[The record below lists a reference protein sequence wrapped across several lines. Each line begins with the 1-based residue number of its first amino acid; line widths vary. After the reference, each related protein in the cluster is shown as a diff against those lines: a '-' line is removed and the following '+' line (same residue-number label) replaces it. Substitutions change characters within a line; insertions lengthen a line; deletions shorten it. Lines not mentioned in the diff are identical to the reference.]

1 MEVRFLPPERSAP
14 SQEQSAIRGRWRPAC
29 VILKGVQ
36 LPLRLIRST
45 VVAVVLVSQ
54 LTFAA
59 WLPPTLASGSVAL
72 AASPGP
78 RLTTIQRGLER
89 VTAGVRVRTAMW
101 MVLVQTVHGKQDDLR
116 HANAAMRQT
125 PKHAPGTAAT
135 LRQLRARVRTDQRVL
150 NRLLPGWLAIKA
162 SLHADYRA
170 IKALLRASRRVVKAT
185 LGTSPGERPPDP
197 WFAAWPITAHAGRT
211 LQVCPVAGPISLT
224 DSFGAPRPGGRFH
237 EGNDLLAARGTPELA
252 VQPGVVVRDPNT
264 LGGNA
269 LILRS
274 ATGYSYYAHLSAYGR
289 TGFVPAG
296 AVIGYVGASG
306 DAKGL
311 IPHLHYEW
319 HPGGGPAVDP
329 FPYLQSVCP

>member
-1 MEVRFLPPERSAP
+1 M
-14 SQEQSAIRGRWRPAC
+14 
-29 VILKGVQ
+29 ILTGVE
-36 LPLRLIRST
+36 LRLRLLRST
-45 VVAVVLVSQ
+45 VVAVLLVSQ
-54 LTFAA
+54 VTVAA
-59 WLPPTLASGSVAL
+59 WPAPTLASGSVIP
-72 AASPGP
+72 AAPPGP

-101 MVLVQTVHGKQDDLR
+101 MALVQTVHGRQDDLR
-116 HANAAMRQT
+116 HATATMGQT

-135 LRQLRARVRTDQRVL
+135 LRQLRARVRTDQHVL
-150 NRLLPGWLAIKA
+150 NRLLPSWLAIKA

-185 LGTSPGERPPDP
+185 LGGGPGERPSAP
-197 WFAAWPITAHAGRT
+197 WFAAWPVTVHADRT

-252 VQPGVVVRDPNT
+252 VQPGVVVPDPNT

-274 ATGYSYYAHLSAYGR
+274 ATGYSYYAHLSAYARSGS
-289 TGFVPAG
+289 VPAG

-329 FPYLQSVCP
+329 FPFLQSVCP

>member
-1 MEVRFLPPERSAP
+1 MDLRVCDPEGVPSPLRPFRRVVVPILLATQLAAVASLGPTRALASSAP
-14 SQEQSAIRGRWRPAC
+14 APGSQPR
-29 VILKGVQ
+29 
-36 LPLRLIRST
+36 
-45 VVAVVLVSQ
+45 
-54 LTFAA
+54 
-59 WLPPTLASGSVAL
+59 L
-72 AASPGP
+72 AA
-78 RLTTIQRGLER
+78 IQRDLEP

-101 MVLVQTVHGKQDDLR
+101 MAIVLTVHGRQDDLR
-116 HANAAMRQT
+116 HAAASMRQT

-135 LRQLRARVRTDQRVL
+135 LRQLRARVRTDHRVL
-150 NRLLPGWLAIKA
+150 ARFLPGWLAVKA
-162 SLHADYRA
+162 SLHADYRR
-170 IKALLRASRRVVKAT
+170 IKALLGASRRVVRAT
-185 LGTSPGERPPDP
+185 LGPTPGSRAPDP
-197 WFAAWPITAHAGRT
+197 WFRAWPVTVHPGLT
-211 LQVCPVAGPISLT
+211 LQACPVAGPLSLT

-252 VQPGVVVRDPNT
+252 VQPGVVTPDSNT

-296 AVIGYVGASG
+296 AVIGYVGTSG

-319 HPGGGPAVDP
+319 HPGGGPAADP
-329 FPYLQSVCP
+329 FPFLQAICP